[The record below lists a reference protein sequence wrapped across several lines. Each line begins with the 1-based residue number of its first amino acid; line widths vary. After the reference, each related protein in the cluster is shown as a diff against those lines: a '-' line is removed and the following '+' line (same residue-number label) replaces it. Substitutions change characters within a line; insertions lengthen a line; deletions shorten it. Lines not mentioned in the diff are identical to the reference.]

1 MTDGPGRN
9 QVFIIKAIMRQ
20 NKKPWDRWT
29 DEEIIWLFDTNL
41 NATLEDLSFITMRS
55 VQELKLILIQER
67 NLNGTPKAL

>member
-67 NLNGTPKAL
+67 NINGTPETI